1 MTGHKVLIKDF
12 PLITIFIVLLILDLA
27 LIKLMILFLYIVI
40 INIRNSTQNN
50 LEGQRKGI

>member
-12 PLITIFIVLLILDLA
+12 PLITIFIVVLILDLA
-27 LIKLMILFLYIVI
+27 LIKLMIFFLYIVI

-50 LEGQRKGI
+50 FEGQRKGI